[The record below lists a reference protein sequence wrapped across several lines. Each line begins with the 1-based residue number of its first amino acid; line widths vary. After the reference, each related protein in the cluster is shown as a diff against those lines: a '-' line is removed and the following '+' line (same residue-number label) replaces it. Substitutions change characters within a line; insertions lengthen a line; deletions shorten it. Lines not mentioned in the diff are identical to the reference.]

1 VSAGWWWLRRA
12 GSAEVIHLSEIV
24 GCEGMRGDE
33 RRRLHCIVRL
43 SLLFSSSLSAIG
55 GGHGWERWP
64 GMVQLASGWVVFELG
79 RDWGKSWTSLL

>member
-1 VSAGWWWLRRA
+1 
-12 GSAEVIHLSEIV
+12 
-24 GCEGMRGDE
+24 
-33 RRRLHCIVRL
+33 VRL

-79 RDWGKSWTSLL
+79 RDWGKSWTSLPFQFCVKPHYVQRRLANAQSNIESPRQVEA